1 MAAMDLDPT
10 ALTDWLTAFLMADYD
25 ATNEDAPER
34 RAAFCSAAVA
44 EGLASLPLPE
54 APIIPRAL
62 FKAVSHAHPR
72 SGGWVGAMVS
82 EATGARRG
90 AGKYH
95 LMLVVQ
101 AHLGA
106 PRVTGIYDVCT
117 ACVALGVD
125 GQGAQCIECGALG
138 WEPWFGVDLGPSWG
152 PLTAVHH
159 ATRPSTP
166 LYLPAWKRGATR

>member
-1 MAAMDLDPT
+1 MAAMDLNPT
-10 ALTDWLTAFLMADYD
+10 ALTDWLTAFLTADCD
-25 ATNEDAPER
+25 ASTEDAPER

-44 EGLASLPLPE
+44 AGLASLPFPE
-54 APIIPRAL
+54 SPIIPRAL
-62 FKAVSHAHPR
+62 FKVVSREHPKYGR
-72 SGGWVGAMVS
+72 WLGVIVS

-106 PRVTGIYDVCT
+106 PRVTGVYDVCT

-125 GQGAQCIECGALG
+125 GQEAQCIECGGLG
-138 WEPWFGVDLGPSWG
+138 WEPWFGVDLGSSWG
-152 PLTAVHH
+152 PIIAVERS
-159 ATRPSTP
+159 TRPSTP
-166 LYLPAWKRGATR
+166 LYLPAWKRGTPA

>member
-1 MAAMDLDPT
+1 MDLDPT
-10 ALTDWLTAFLMADYD
+10 ALTDWLAAFLMADYD
-25 ATNEDAPER
+25 ATSEDAPER

-44 EGLASLPLPE
+44 EGLASLPSPE
-54 APIIPRAL
+54 APIISRVL
-62 FKAVSHAHPR
+62 FKATLRTHPR
-72 SGGWVGAMVS
+72 SGAWLGAIVS

-95 LMLVVQ
+95 LLLVVQ
-101 AHLGA
+101 RHLGA

-125 GQGAQCIECGALG
+125 GQGAQCIECSGLG
-138 WEPWFGVDLGPSWG
+138 WEPWFGVDLGSSWG
-152 PLTAVHH
+152 PLTAVHR

-166 LYLPAWKRGATR
+166 LYLPAWKRGAAP